1 MKNDFEEIENY
12 VKEIIQICKE
22 NRNHSSFTIRR
33 QVALNWSNQTLELLK
48 EVKKLKKKMKELEN

>member
-12 VKEIIQICKE
+12 VKEIVQICNE

-33 QVALNWSNQTLELLK
+33 QVALNWSNQTLELL
-48 EVKKLKKKMKELEN
+48 